1 MEMHIEKVLAENES
15 LKKEL
20 HKKEKKE
27 QYLKSLVEL
36 MFEDVRVM
44 KSNNKLF
51 IKKIL
56 SVIEDF
62 ENSDINLESDLTDK
76 IFDLYKTNVDNN
88 ADKSTFKVF
97 ETDEDIEN
105 EKVNTLIA
113 NIADM
118 IKDLDEEETIVIS
131 V

>member
-1 MEMHIEKVLAENES
+1 MEMNIEKVLQENES
-15 LKKEL
+15 LKTQL

-27 QYLKSLVEL
+27 QYLKSLIEL
-36 MFEDVRVM
+36 MFEDVKVM

-51 IKKIL
+51 IRKIL

-62 ENSDINLESDLTDK
+62 ENSDRDLESDLTDK
-76 IFDLYKTNVDNN
+76 IFNLYKNNVDEN

-97 ETDEDIEN
+97 ETEDIEDADIQA
-105 EKVNTLIA
+105 LITS
-113 NIADM
+113 IGDM
-118 IKDLDEEETIVIS
+118 LKSLDDEDTVVIS